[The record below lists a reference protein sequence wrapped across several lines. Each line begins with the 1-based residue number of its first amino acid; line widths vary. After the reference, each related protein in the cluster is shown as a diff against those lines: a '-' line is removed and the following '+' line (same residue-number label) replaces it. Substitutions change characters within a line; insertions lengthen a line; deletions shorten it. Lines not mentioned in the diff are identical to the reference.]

1 MAQLVSVVAPLRTQP
16 DGSYRLTVD
25 LHPAELGR
33 VQLEV
38 HVEHGVVN
46 VHLQADHASTSALLR
61 DGLHDLRD
69 RLQAAGVRAGGVV
82 VDQGDGSTAR
92 DDHGL
97 DRETGRDAGAELTGA
112 TDGAA
117 ATVEQSAPTSTQSP
131 DALVDVRL

>member
-1 MAQLVSVVAPLRTQP
+1 MVAPLRTQP

-61 DGLHDLRD
+61 EGLQDLRN

-82 VDQGDGSTAR
+82 VDHGDSSAARGDG
-92 DDHGL
+92 GL
-97 DRETGRDAGAELTGA
+97 DREAGRDGGAERAGAADGA
-112 TDGAA
+112 T
-117 ATVEQSAPTSTQSP
+117 ATVDPSAPTSTQSP